1 MEFSESIEAAKEFDA
16 ILISTESQLVKDRIA
31 QKLIM
36 KKNINFL
43 ETRYFYRYVDMELW
57 VERYIDVRRY
67 IEPIIDDNNEIVELK
82 IDIR

>member
-1 MEFSESIEAAKEFDA
+1 
-16 ILISTESQLVKDRIA
+16 
-31 QKLIM
+31 M